1 MSRWLQGMQ
10 PRADAAGLII
20 ATLSRVLGRT
30 VTLSDAGLTSSTKLP
45 LDLGLTYPEELAEGV
60 ETVTQLW
67 QADLDEASVVLK
79 GQISAPAWNDAS
91 LAWLLAPPLSVDA
104 GGHGARV
111 GDADITRFRA
121 TIDLFAQM
129 DNRFGGEHARRSF
142 IHYLTT
148 DGTRL
153 LRGQASEKTRR
164 RLFSEV
170 AEATL
175 LAAWMSYDSGLH
187 GLAQRYFVQAL
198 GLAQAANDRLLA
210 ASILDAMSHQATFV
224 GRYREAASLA
234 RAARQGTTGVA
245 TPTLTAHF
253 HAMEARALARLGD
266 ASACDRALAHAV
278 REFERRNPD
287 DDPEWIRYFDDAELA
302 AEFGHCFRDLGRPVV
317 ASQYAA
323 QCLGSSGD
331 GTYLRSDFFA
341 TMVLADAHLG
351 AGEAEQ
357 ACSVVLDALK
367 LGEQL
372 RSARCASYLR
382 EFAERLASVGKSPAL
397 AGFHEQA
404 ADFSLWRQVSGAQ

>member
-1 MSRWLQGMQ
+1 MQ
-10 PRADAAGLII
+10 PRADTAGLIV
-20 ATLSRVLGRT
+20 ATLSKAMRRAI
-30 VTLSDAGLTSSTKLP
+30 TLADAGLASSAKLP
-45 LDLGLTYPEELAEGV
+45 LNLGLTYPEVLAEGV
-60 ETVTQLW
+60 EAVTQLW

-79 GQISAPAWNDAS
+79 GSVSSPAWSDAS
-91 LAWLLAPPLSVDA
+91 LAWLLAASSSVDLA
-104 GGHGARV
+104 GRGPHV
-111 GDADITRFRA
+111 GESDITRFRA

-129 DNRFGGEHARRSF
+129 DNRFGGEHARRSL
-142 IHYLTT
+142 IHYLAT

-153 LRGQASEKTRR
+153 LHGQASERTRR
-164 RLFSEV
+164 RLLSEV

-187 GLAQRYFVQAL
+187 SLAQRYFVQAL
-198 GLAQAANDRLLA
+198 GLAQAADNRLLA

-224 GRYREAASLA
+224 GRYREAANLA

-253 HAMEARALARLGD
+253 YAMEARAVARLGD
-266 ASACDRALAHAV
+266 AVACDRALAHAV

-302 AEFGHCFRDLGRPVV
+302 AEFGHCFRDLGRPAV
-317 ASQYAA
+317 ANQYAT
-323 QCLGSSGD
+323 QCLGAGGD

-357 ACSVVLDALK
+357 ACFVALDALK
-367 LGEQL
+367 IGEQL
-372 RSARCASYLR
+372 RSARCVSYLR
-382 EFAERLASVGKSPAL
+382 EFSDRLAAVGKSPASE
-397 AGFHEQA
+397 GFHEQA
-404 ADFSLWRQVSGAQ
+404 TGFSLWQQVLDGQ